1 MESFDQIKEY
11 CKHLV
16 SRYGA
21 RDAQLESIRRMF
33 HMEWGEAPKEEWIKP
48 TMSPTAYNAVLGAV
62 RTLVSG
68 EPQVTV
74 PFDANAAQAR
84 TASEKLEK
92 AARTMLMLSG
102 RVTKRKC
109 HHEAVFSAV
118 LFGEACC
125 VVTPT
130 DVLSE
135 NIAKTDNAAAT
146 ARAKWIQKKAP
157 YLFQFRNPQYVYNDY
172 DSLGLRASLYRVQT
186 TWGEV
191 LATWGSL
198 AEGVITGTKKMTDT
212 VTLND
217 YYDWDQRCVW
227 LEDTNEAIYQ
237 EEHGLPFMPVVSNVA
252 EGSFLFERPELQRL
266 PLLYGLEQSGLWKR
280 ENLALTIV
288 YSLMHAR
295 GSMPLWKR
303 KGASQGSTLNVGK
316 YGPINFLDLG
326 PDEDVAPF
334 ADQVI
339 DPSVITA
346 LGTAQ
351 QLGQQTTLSAI
362 AMGQS
367 PNSNMTFSTLSLL
380 AGQGRLPLVSP
391 KDAAGAVLAE
401 AVEVALKWWKEDG
414 GKKKMYARNG
424 EALELSAEEI
434 PDEFNITVNIEADL
448 PQDKLQMANTG
459 QMLKNS
465 QLASKRWVRENILNI
480 GQSETMDK
488 EILFEQMLEARI
500 AVALQQAQQPS
511 AAMTNE
517 QLPMNNG
524 MSADMQPSPQPSPNG
539 EGARSSAGLPQDQA
553 NMMQGLPPDGQVG
566 PGMPMMGPTSPK
578 YQQAGR

>member
-1 MESFDQIKEY
+1 MESFEQVVEY
-11 CKHLV
+11 AKNLRA
-16 SRYGA
+16 RYGA

-102 RVTKRKC
+102 RVTKRKA

-135 NIAKTDNAAAT
+135 NIAKTNNAAAA
-146 ARAKWIQKKAP
+146 ARAKWIARKAP
-157 YLFQFRNPQYVYNDY
+157 YLFQFRNPQNVYNDY
-172 DSLGLRASLYRVQT
+172 DSLGLRASLYRVET

-198 AEGVITGTKKMTDT
+198 AEGVITGTKKMTDP

-227 LEDTNEAIYQ
+227 LDGTNEAIYQ
-237 EEHGLPFMPVVSNVA
+237 AEHGLPFMPVVSNVA

-303 KGASQGSTLNVGK
+303 KGASQGGTLNVGK

-326 PDEDVAPF
+326 PDEDVVPF
-334 ADQVI
+334 ADEVI

-401 AVEVALKWWKEDG
+401 AVEVALLWWKEDG
-414 GKKKMYARNG
+414 GKKKMTARNG
-424 EALELSAEEI
+424 EALELAAEEI
-434 PDEFNITVNIEADL
+434 PDEFNINVNIEADL

-480 GQSETMDK
+480 GQSESMDK
-488 EILFEQMLEARI
+488 EILFEQMLDARI
-500 AVALQQAQQPS
+500 AVALQQAQQPP

-517 QLPMNNG
+517 QLVMNNG
-524 MSADMQPSPQPSPNG
+524 MSADMPPAPDG
-539 EGARSSAGLPQDQA
+539 GLPQDQS
-553 NMMQGLPPDGQVG
+553 NMLQGLPPDGQVG
-566 PGMPMMGPTSPK
+566 PGAPMMGPTMPRS
-578 YQQAGR
+578 QQAGR